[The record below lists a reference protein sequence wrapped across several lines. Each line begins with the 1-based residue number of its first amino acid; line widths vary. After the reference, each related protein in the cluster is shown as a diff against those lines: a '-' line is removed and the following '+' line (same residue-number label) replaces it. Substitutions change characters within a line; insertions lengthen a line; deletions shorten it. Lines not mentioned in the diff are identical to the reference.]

1 MKSLRSGSWE
11 FCNLVREGAG
21 PLHEEDMDQR
31 EREQLGMQ
39 ITSREGRNLVG
50 GRKVGVSLEENSVA
64 QCDSTV
70 GKVLAQHGFN
80 SQRPLW
86 FL

>member
-1 MKSLRSGSWE
+1 MKKTWTR
-11 FCNLVREGAG
+11 
-21 PLHEEDMDQR
+21 R

-39 ITSREGRNLVG
+39 ITPQEGRNQVG

-80 SQRPLW
+80 SQHPVW